1 MANTRNGRKEFFQLS
16 NDDKKTVKK
25 IEILTKAVEKV
36 YPSSGMLIWRSF
48 LQGLFF
54 SLGSIIGLV
63 IILTIIT
70 ILLTQFG
77 FIQNIQSLFSSYKIL
92 K

>member
-16 NDDKKTVKK
+16 NDDRTTIKK
-25 IEILTKAVEKV
+25 IEILTKAVDKV

-54 SLGSIIGLV
+54 SLGSIVGLI